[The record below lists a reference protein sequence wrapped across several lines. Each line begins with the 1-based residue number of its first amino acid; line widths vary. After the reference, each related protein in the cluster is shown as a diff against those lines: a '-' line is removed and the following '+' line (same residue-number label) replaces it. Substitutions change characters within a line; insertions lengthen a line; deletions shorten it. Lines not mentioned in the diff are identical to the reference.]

1 MNYNFHRYQP
11 FYNRGGRRLGFSCLN
26 ELFFMSIEKH
36 FFHIIRQ
43 IKKCL
48 YIHEARTI
56 FQIFFF
62 TNNLL
67 VNSSRYLSNDA
78 LQGSNFTKRDEK
90 SAYINQNNKNIY
102 LPPISCVACIGNKF
116 SKLYGYFYNYKET
129 FMFQSQFLLCFTW
142 LCIPAVLCHVLA
154 STCSSILNV
163 YFFMFFLKNVYLHMQ
178 FIFMIQQS

>member
-1 MNYNFHRYQP
+1 MINYNSLRHQP
-11 FYNRGGRRLGFSCLN
+11 FYNRGGGGLVFPCMLEFFFS
-26 ELFFMSIEKH
+26 H
-36 FFHIIRQ
+36 IRQ
-43 IKKCL
+43 INFFYTYVRGNFFL
-48 YIHEARTI
+48 NN
-56 FQIFFF
+56 FF
-62 TNNLL
+62 TKDLL
-67 VNSSRYLSNDA
+67 ANSSRYLSNDT